1 MNRLL
6 IQFTND
12 NPFQEQLKEYGVYST
27 FNQAVDAAIP
37 LISDH
42 SIEFILINDGSQ
54 WVRIK

>member
-12 NPFQEQLKEYGVYST
+12 NPFQGQLKEYGVYST
-27 FNQAVDAAIP
+27 FNEAVDAAIS

-42 SIEFILINDGSQ
+42 SIQFILINDGSQ